1 MGVSLRPLRYEAGL
15 KYTLNNSTKSDWEL
29 RKQDLW
35 APERPSVTVIKR
47 KEGVESR
54 GSVAKC
60 SPSVHEL
67 GSKPNLVKKKED

>member
-1 MGVSLRPLRYEAGL
+1 MTIFKRRTKTKLPFI
-15 KYTLNNSTKSDWEL
+15 TKSDWEL